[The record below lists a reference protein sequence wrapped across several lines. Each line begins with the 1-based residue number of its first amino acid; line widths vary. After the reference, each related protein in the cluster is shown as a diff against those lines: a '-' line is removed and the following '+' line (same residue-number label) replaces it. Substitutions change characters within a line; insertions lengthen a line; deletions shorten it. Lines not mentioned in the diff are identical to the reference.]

1 MGAAIRLCSDV
12 RKRLA
17 ALAPL
22 DDNSLDVGNVAL
34 TIARLDHPAAQTRD
48 YRNHL
53 NQMTRSLRGA
63 DECSALEK
71 AHLLAETVA
80 HLYGYDLPELED
92 DESDLMDTIDTRR
105 GCPETLGVL
114 ALEIMGRA
122 GWDAEALNFGPRF
135 LIRITDNDGGREILD
150 PAGRWQSV
158 QTQHLRSWIKAHSGL
173 AAELSPIHT
182 QALTNRGVLV
192 RLQNGAKVR
201 HLKSGHYAQA
211 LQAIETTLLFAPN
224 ALNLWREAGILHAR
238 LDHVHDAIAALEHF
252 LARTADPSLRSR
264 TQQILSDLRQRQSW
278 Q

>member
-1 MGAAIRLCSDV
+1 MGSAARLYPAV

-17 ALAPL
+17 ALAQV
-22 DDNSLDVGNVAL
+22 DDNNLGVGDVAL
-34 TIARLDHPAAQTRD
+34 TIARLDHPAAQPGD

-53 NQMTRSLRGA
+53 LQMTRSLHGA
-63 DECSALEK
+63 EDCTAQEK
-71 AHLLAETVA
+71 AHLLTETMS

-114 ALEIMGRA
+114 ALEIMSRA
-122 GWDAEALNFGPRF
+122 GWDADVLNFGPRF
-135 LIRITDNDGGREILD
+135 LIRITDTYGGREILD
-150 PAGRWQSV
+150 PGGHWQPV
-158 QTQHLRSWIKAHSGL
+158 QAYHLRSWIKAQSGL
-173 AAELSPIHT
+173 AAELNAAHSQP
-182 QALTNRGVLV
+182 LSNRGVLV

-211 LQAIETTLLFAPN
+211 LQTIETTLLFAPDT
-224 ALNLWREAGILHAR
+224 LNLWREAGILHAR
-238 LDHVHDAIAALEHF
+238 LNHVSDAIMALEHF